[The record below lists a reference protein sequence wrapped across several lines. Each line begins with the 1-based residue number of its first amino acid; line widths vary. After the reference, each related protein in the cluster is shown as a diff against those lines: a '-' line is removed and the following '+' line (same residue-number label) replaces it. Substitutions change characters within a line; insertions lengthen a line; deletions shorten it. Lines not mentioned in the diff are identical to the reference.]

1 MINHYLLL
9 YQYSLFKSRNI
20 LRFYTI
26 MSRLL
31 DFCYGVVYTYD
42 MDKNLYEGYLA
53 ILQEELLPAMGCTE
67 PISLAYAAA
76 LARKTLG
83 SLPTRVEIC
92 VSGNILK
99 NVKSVIV
106 PNSGGLKGVAAAAA
120 TGIYAGDAD
129 KKLQVLSSIPEEVK
143 PQIAEYLS
151 TASFTVSKSGSG
163 CIFDITV
170 TVFND
175 EKSAS
180 VRIEGHHTN
189 VVSIQRDGV
198 EIVKGEESKVKNNTL
213 TDRSILSVRNIID
226 FANCVKISDVDEVI
240 SRQIEYNTAIASE
253 GLTND
258 YGARVGKILLS
269 AFGDSV
275 YNRAKAMA
283 AAGSDAR
290 MNGCALPVVIVSGS
304 GNQGMTASLPVIVY
318 AEHLKCDREKLI
330 RALVVSDLI
339 TIHLKTGIG
348 RLSAYCGAVSA
359 GAGAGAG
366 ITYLYGGGFDEIAH
380 TVVNALAIDSGLIC
394 DGAKS
399 SCAAKI
405 ASAVEA
411 GLLGMEMYKGGSQF
425 YGGDGILERGVEN
438 TIDNVGSLARVGMK
452 ETDEEIIRLM
462 IKNINK

>member
-1 MINHYLLL
+1 MDEVL
-9 YQYSLFKSRNI
+9 YKNYIDI
-20 LRFYTI
+20 LH
-26 MSRLL
+26 
-31 DFCYGVVYTYD
+31 
-42 MDKNLYEGYLA
+42 
-53 ILQEELLPAMGCTE
+53 EELLPAMGCTE
-67 PISLAYAAA
+67 PISLAYASA

-83 SLPTRVEIC
+83 ALPTSVTVS

-99 NVKSVIV
+99 NVKSVVV
-106 PNSGGLKGVAAAAA
+106 PSSGGLRGVSAAAAA
-120 TGIYAGDAD
+120 GIVAGNPD
-129 KKLQVLSSIPEEVK
+129 KKLQVLSLVTSEQEK
-143 PQIAEYLS
+143 AIAKFLEN
-151 TASFTVSKSGSG
+151 TPFTVTQSDSG

-170 TVFND
+170 SVFRDN
-175 EKSAS
+175 ESAS

-189 VVSIQRDGV
+189 VVSI
-198 EIVKGEESKVKNNTL
+198 IKNGEVLHESKTGVTVAKL
-213 TDRSILSVRNIID
+213 TDRECLSVKNIVEFASTVDLADID
-226 FANCVKISDVDEVI
+226 EII
-240 SRQIEYNTAIASE
+240 SRQIEYNTAIAEE
-253 GLTND
+253 GLRGD
-258 YGARVGKILLS
+258 YGAKVGKILLAS
-269 AFGDSV
+269 FGDNV
-275 YNRAKAMA
+275 HTRAKAYA

-290 MNGCALPVVIVSGS
+290 MNGCSLPVVIVSGS

-318 AEHLKCDREKLI
+318 GKELNASKEMLY
-330 RALVVSDLI
+330 RALTLSDLI

-366 ITYLYGGGFDEIAH
+366 ICYLHGGGMDEIAH
-380 TVVNALAIDSGLIC
+380 TIVNALAIDSGLIC

-411 GLLGMEMYKGGSQF
+411 GLLGFEMYRNGSQF

-462 IKNINK
+462 IKNLNK